1 MPRSSIGLRVAFV
14 YFVIGLAR
22 SSICPAD
29 RALAIHDVTSA
40 TNGQVTIQQGILQQI
55 PCTTF
60 RPGESVAGVLWYR
73 GNSDI
78 DPRKERLI
86 GQNDNRANQKYALT
100 SYNGL
105 IIKDVTKQDE
115 GNYVCI
121 VVPHEAINR
130 YSVVEVHV
138 IEGVFQAVEA
148 DLITTSS
155 LAQSLRHRIPCRC
168 GMTSSST
175 VYWSQGTGVT
185 SGTDILGARFPGGT
199 VLQFQGRV
207 GIGVAS
213 TGSLILN
220 SLQNTRETARF
231 WCHVFELDGSLMN
244 CYVDAKIV
252 KDDEKP
258 SNNALQSST
267 DSFYVLKGEDQT
279 LPCTDGPISEQT
291 CDVQWFKN
299 ASSEIELLVNYTAL
313 NDVTYDDAGFGLG
326 SDFAL
331 LIKSADEE
339 NDGIY
344 ICKMKSGSQRMEV
357 RVIGD
362 TFPLDK
368 GNISRVEEITFEPGQ
383 NYTLECTVGL
393 NTTKS
398 RTAFWSFGQK
408 DAINT
413 TVIGTFKSP
422 DSLVNAE
429 SIGRNSCY
437 SITVDGALLLTGCLI
452 DSDVRYWCH
461 VFLDGVLYRYYVD
474 LVVVQDSSK
483 SFLGPFWIII
493 PIIAIVIIVCLVT
506 VLCWK
511 SRVVKPS
518 CSSYVMVDVED
529 SDAELIRVVKDEVMV
544 RVARVPI
551 TPWATD
557 DTPSCYKPMVD
568 VYIPPQLFIKHKA
581 AEHTIRYQLE
591 SDDQLFDDGISQLK
605 SKHVILEG
613 RAGSGKTTLLHK
625 IAFEMCIGK
634 AEALERQ
641 VRLVL
646 VLTARVLL
654 QHGNLGDAVFQQ
666 LGQPQHTKISPSSIN
681 LFCKRHTLDVAILVD
696 DCEEVG
702 QVLEFIRMQGLFGA
716 YVVLATRQIRDA
728 DFRSEFD
735 YRHVTVSGFT
745 PTSSRGFIKCVLD
758 NSKRSEELV
767 GYLDYHILPPDVESL
782 PLNLTALCQLSLWT
796 DGEVFR
802 RRLKTS
808 ELFCKLVKCLFDG
821 AACRTKQQGDGSG
834 QTMECH
840 QSTRDQPRH
849 GSSQTMKGHQPTR
862 DQQGDGSGQTN
873 AGHQP
878 TRDQQG
884 DGSGQTNA
892 GHQPTQDQQG
902 DGSGQTMK
910 GHQPTRDQQGD
921 GSGQTNAGH
930 QPTRDQQGNGGGQTN
945 AGHQPTRDQ
954 QGNGGG
960 QTNAGHQPTRDQQ
973 GNGSGQTNAGHQP
986 TQDQQ
991 GDGSG
996 QTMKGHQP
1004 TRDQQGDG
1012 SGQTNAGHQPTRDQ
1026 QGDVSG
1032 QTNESHQLSQHQQ
1045 KMLVNLGKIVIPRVL
1060 QNHGLFCE
1068 LSRKDVD
1075 QFVESTNSA
1084 FDEGVRVGLLRERVG
1099 GSASQTERTAYFV
1112 LEILQDLSVGISLTQ
1127 TDKSL
1132 SSYLEEMVLFGTTFA
1147 KAFLFAGLPSHNAY
1161 PSIKGVIKKTL
1172 VDITSKLKSL
1182 TPVFGQSLA
1191 PIDQNKF
1198 LKLKQSYMH
1207 MIEMCLQLQHE
1218 SGGGVSLPI
1227 KVRLLSVGSSP
1238 KVKGKIRLIGV
1249 SSHKLQLLSYSL
1261 THLQT
1266 KSKIKSIKLLRFGKH
1281 PSKELRKYL
1290 GDFLPYVFEDT
1301 DKETSKLEE
1310 TELVNVTL
1318 SLLLERFESN
1328 LRGEVDGS
1336 SSNLDLDTG
1345 VILAMQSPFLQDAM
1359 LSQSGECCSS
1369 TPARDFAHCLLKL
1382 TNLEE
1387 IVLIGSILDSKT
1399 ICEMA
1404 RNLKNFN
1411 QLKMLDLRLNEKIDD
1426 SAFSEVTQSVSSCRS
1441 LVDLRLSLYEVTLQ
1455 GYDEVTRCLEND
1467 KNGWKRLKKLFL
1479 LHGNQTERFV
1489 VFLSEVMRY
1498 LKNINEFNIAALNS
1512 SEELSHEAIAGFES
1526 AFKSMKI
1533 GQKNI
1538 EIENME
1544 DLRAKIKPAS
1554 KDQKQQARS
1563 IEPAKESETC
1573 GVSETSLSTDED
1585 FELVELLN
1593 QDEGSTEELESG
1605 V

>member
-1 MPRSSIGLRVAFV
+1 MS
-14 YFVIGLAR
+14 
-22 SSICPAD
+22 
-29 RALAIHDVTSA
+29 
-40 TNGQVTIQQGILQQI
+40 
-55 PCTTF
+55 
-60 RPGESVAGVLWYR
+60 
-73 GNSDI
+73 
-78 DPRKERLI
+78 
-86 GQNDNRANQKYALT
+86 
-100 SYNGL
+100 
-105 IIKDVTKQDE
+105 
-115 GNYVCI
+115 
-121 VVPHEAINR
+121 
-130 YSVVEVHV
+130 
-138 IEGVFQAVEA
+138 
-148 DLITTSS
+148 
-155 LAQSLRHRIPCRC
+155 
-168 GMTSSST
+168 
-175 VYWSQGTGVT
+175 
-185 SGTDILGARFPGGT
+185 
-199 VLQFQGRV
+199 
-207 GIGVAS
+207 
-213 TGSLILN
+213 
-220 SLQNTRETARF
+220 
-231 WCHVFELDGSLMN
+231 
-244 CYVDAKIV
+244 
-252 KDDEKP
+252 
-258 SNNALQSST
+258 
-267 DSFYVLKGEDQT
+267 
-279 LPCTDGPISEQT
+279 
-291 CDVQWFKN
+291 
-299 ASSEIELLVNYTAL
+299 
-313 NDVTYDDAGFGLG
+313 
-326 SDFAL
+326 
-331 LIKSADEE
+331 
-339 NDGIY
+339 
-344 ICKMKSGSQRMEV
+344 
-357 RVIGD
+357 
-362 TFPLDK
+362 
-368 GNISRVEEITFEPGQ
+368 
-383 NYTLECTVGL
+383 
-393 NTTKS
+393 
-398 RTAFWSFGQK
+398 
-408 DAINT
+408 
-413 TVIGTFKSP
+413 
-422 DSLVNAE
+422 
-429 SIGRNSCY
+429 
-437 SITVDGALLLTGCLI
+437 
-452 DSDVRYWCH
+452 
-461 VFLDGVLYRYYVD
+461 
-474 LVVVQDSSK
+474 
-483 SFLGPFWIII
+483 
-493 PIIAIVIIVCLVT
+493 
-506 VLCWK
+506 
-511 SRVVKPS
+511 
-518 CSSYVMVDVED
+518 D
-529 SDAELIRVVKDEVMV
+529 SDAELIREVKDEVIK

-568 VYIPPQLFIKHKA
+568 VYIPPQLFIKHKQ

-666 LGQPQHTKISPSSIN
+666 LGQPKHTKISPSSIN
-681 LFCKRHTLDVAILVD
+681 SFCKRHTLDVAILVD

-702 QVLEFIRMQGLFGA
+702 QVLEFIIMQGLYGA
-716 YVVLATRQIRDA
+716 YVVLATRQIQDT

-735 YRHVTVSGFT
+735 CRYVTVSGFT
-745 PTSSRGFIKCVLD
+745 PTSSRRFIKCVLD

-767 GYLDYHILPPDVESL
+767 GYLDDHILPPYVESL

-821 AACRTKQQGDGSG
+821 AAYRTKQQGDGSG

-849 GSSQTMKGHQPTR
+849 GSSQTMKGHQPT
-862 DQQGDGSGQTN
+862 
-873 AGHQP
+873 
-878 TRDQQG
+878 
-884 DGSGQTNA
+884 
-892 GHQPTQDQQG
+892 QDQQG
-902 DGSGQTMK
+902 DGS
-910 GHQPTRDQQGD
+910 D
-921 GSGQTNAGH
+921 
-930 QPTRDQQGNGGGQTN
+930 
-945 AGHQPTRDQ
+945 
-954 QGNGGG
+954 
-960 QTNAGHQPTRDQQ
+960 
-973 GNGSGQTNAGHQP
+973 
-986 TQDQQ
+986 
-991 GDGSG
+991 

-1127 TDKSL
+1127 ADKSL
-1132 SSYLEEMVLFGTTFA
+1132 SSYLEEMVPFGTTFA

-1161 PSIKGVIKKTL
+1161 PSIKVVMKKTL
-1172 VDITSKLKSL
+1172 DDITSKLKSL
-1182 TPVFGQSLA
+1182 KPVSGQSLA
-1191 PIDQNKF
+1191 PIDQNTF
-1198 LKLKQSYMH
+1198 LKLKQRYMQ
-1207 MIEMCLQLQHE
+1207 MIEMYLQLQHE
-1218 SGGGVSLPI
+1218 SGGVVSLPI
-1227 KVRLLSVGSSP
+1227 KVRSLSVGSSP

-1261 THLQT
+1261 AHLHLQT

-1301 DKETSKLEE
+1301 DKETSKLDE

-1328 LRGEVDGS
+1328 LRDKVDGS

-1369 TPARDFAHCLLKL
+1369 TPARDFAHCFLKL

-1404 RNLKNFN
+1404 GNLKNFK
-1411 QLKMLDLRLNEKIDD
+1411 QLKMLDLRLNKKIDD

-1455 GYDEVTRCLEND
+1455 GYNEVTRCLEND
-1467 KNGWKRLKKLFL
+1467 KNGNWKRLKKLFL
-1479 LHGNQTERFV
+1479 LHGNPTERFV
-1489 VFLSEVMRY
+1489 VFLSEVMKY
-1498 LKNINEFNIAALNS
+1498 LKNVKEFNIAALNS
-1512 SEELSHEAIAGFES
+1512 SEKLSHGAIAGFES
-1526 AFKSMKI
+1526 AFKSMEI
-1533 GQKNI
+1533 SQKNI

-1554 KDQKQQARS
+1554 KDQKQQAGS
-1563 IEPAKESETC
+1563 IEPAI
-1573 GVSETSLSTDED
+1573 
-1585 FELVELLN
+1585 
-1593 QDEGSTEELESG
+1593 
-1605 V
+1605 

>member
-1 MPRSSIGLRVAFV
+1 
-14 YFVIGLAR
+14 
-22 SSICPAD
+22 
-29 RALAIHDVTSA
+29 
-40 TNGQVTIQQGILQQI
+40 QGVLQQV
-55 PCTTF
+55 PCTTL
-60 RPGESVAGVLWYR
+60 RPGESVACVLWYR

-121 VVPHEAINR
+121 VVLHEAINR

-231 WCHVFELDGSLMN
+231 WCHVFELDGSLRN
-244 CYVDAKIV
+244 CYVDAKIKKARSKKTNNV
-252 KDDEKP
+252 FNMCFFLNVDDKKT
-258 SNNALQSST
+258 SNNALQAST

-291 CDVQWFKN
+291 CVVQWFKD
-299 ASSEIELLVNYTAL
+299 ASSAIELLVNYTAL

-331 LIKSADEE
+331 VIKSADEE
-339 NDGIY
+339 NGGIY
-344 ICKMKSGSQRMEV
+344 ICKMKSGFRRMEV

-368 GNISRVEEITFEPGQ
+368 GYISRVEEITFETGQ

-393 NTTKS
+393 NTTTS

-474 LVVVQDSSK
+474 LVVVQDNSSK

-511 SRVVKPS
+511 SRVVKPY

-529 SDAELIRVVKDEVMV
+529 SDAELIREVKDKVMV

-581 AEHTIRYQLE
+581 AEHTIRFQLE

-646 VLTARVLL
+646 VLSARVLL

-666 LGQPQHTKISPSSIN
+666 LGQPKHTKISPSSIN
-681 LFCKRHTLDVAILVD
+681 SFCKRHTLDVAILVD

-735 YRHVTVSGFT
+735 CRYVTVSGFT
-745 PTSSRGFIKCVLD
+745 PTSSRRFIKCVLD

-767 GYLDYHILPPDVESL
+767 GYLDDHILPPYVESL

-821 AACRTKQQGDGSG
+821 AAYRTKQQGDGSG

-840 QSTRDQPRH
+840 Q
-849 GSSQTMKGHQPTR
+849 
-862 DQQGDGSGQTN
+862 
-873 AGHQP
+873 
-878 TRDQQG
+878 
-884 DGSGQTNA
+884 
-892 GHQPTQDQQG
+892 PTQDQ
-902 DGSGQTMK
+902 
-910 GHQPTRDQQGD
+910 H
-921 GSGQTNAGH
+921 
-930 QPTRDQQGNGGGQTN
+930 
-945 AGHQPTRDQ
+945 
-954 QGNGGG
+954 
-960 QTNAGHQPTRDQQ
+960 
-973 GNGSGQTNAGHQP
+973 
-986 TQDQQ
+986 

-1075 QFVESTNSA
+1075 QFVESTNCA

-1127 TDKSL
+1127 TGKSL
-1132 SSYLEEMVLFGTTFA
+1132 SSYLEEMMPFETTFA

-1161 PSIKGVIKKTL
+1161 PSIKGVIEKTL
-1172 VDITSKLKSL
+1172 VDITSKLKKL
-1182 TPVFGQSLA
+1182 KPVFGQSLA
-1191 PIDQNKF
+1191 PIDQNTF
-1198 LKLKQSYMH
+1198 LKLKQRYMQ
-1207 MIEMCLQLQHE
+1207 MIEMYLQLQHE

-1238 KVKGKIRLIGV
+1238 KRKGKIRLIGV

-1261 THLQT
+1261 THLHLQT

-1301 DKETSKLEE
+1301 DKETSKLDE

-1328 LRGEVDGS
+1328 LRDEVDGS

-1345 VILAMQSPFLQDAM
+1345 VILAMQSPFLRDAM
-1359 LSQSGECCSS
+1359 LSQSGECCLS
-1369 TPARDFAHCLLKL
+1369 TPARDFGHCLLKL

-1411 QLKMLDLRLNEKIDD
+1411 QLKMLDLRLNKEIDD
-1426 SAFSEVTQSVSSCRS
+1426 SAFIGVTQSVSSCRS

-1467 KNGWKRLKKLFL
+1467 ENGWKRLKKLFL
-1479 LHGNQTERFV
+1479 LHGNPTERFV
-1489 VFLSEVMRY
+1489 VFLSGVMRY
-1498 LKNINEFNIAALNS
+1498 LKNINKFNIAALNS

-1544 DLRAKIKPAS
+1544 DLTAKIKPAS

-1563 IEPAKESETC
+1563 IEPAMESETC
-1573 GVSETSLSTDED
+1573 GVSETSLSTYEV
-1585 FELVELLN
+1585 FEHLELPQNN

>member
-1 MPRSSIGLRVAFV
+1 
-14 YFVIGLAR
+14 
-22 SSICPAD
+22 
-29 RALAIHDVTSA
+29 
-40 TNGQVTIQQGILQQI
+40 ILQQV
-55 PCTTF
+55 PCTTL
-60 RPGESVAGVLWYR
+60 RPGESVASVLWYR

-121 VVPHEAINR
+121 VVLHEAINR

-252 KDDEKP
+252 K
-258 SNNALQSST
+258 
-267 DSFYVLKGEDQT
+267 GEDQT

-291 CDVQWFKN
+291 CVVQWFKD
-299 ASSEIELLVNYTAL
+299 ASSAIELLVNYTAL

-331 LIKSADEE
+331 VIKSADEE
-339 NDGIY
+339 NGGIY
-344 ICKMKSGSQRMEV
+344 ICKMKSGFRRMEV

-368 GNISRVEEITFEPGQ
+368 GYISRVEEITFETGQ

-474 LVVVQDSSK
+474 LVVVQDNSSK
-483 SFLGPFWIII
+483 SFLSPFWIII
-493 PIIAIVIIVCLVT
+493 PIIAIVIILCLVT

-511 SRVVKPS
+511 SRVVKPY
-518 CSSYVMVDVED
+518 CPCYVMVDFED
-529 SDAELIRVVKDEVMV
+529 SDAELIREVKDEVMV

-557 DTPSCYKPMVD
+557 DTPSCYKRMVD

-581 AEHTIRYQLE
+581 AEHTIRYQLK

-605 SKHVILEG
+605 SKHVVLEG

-666 LGQPQHTKISPSSIN
+666 LGQPKHTKISPSSIN
-681 LFCKRHTLDVAILVD
+681 SFCKRHTLDVAILVD

-716 YVVLATRQIRDA
+716 NVVLATRQIRDA

-735 YRHVTVSGFT
+735 CRYVTVSGFT
-745 PTSSRGFIKCVLD
+745 PTSSRRFIKCVLD

-767 GYLDYHILPPDVESL
+767 GYLDDHILPPYVESL

-821 AACRTKQQGDGSG
+821 AAYRTKQQGDGSG

-884 DGSGQTNA
+884 NGSGQTMEC
-892 GHQPTQDQQG
+892 HQPTRDQPRH
-902 DGSGQTMK
+902 GSSQTMK

-930 QPTRDQQGNGGGQTN
+930 QPTRDQPRHGSSQTMK
-945 AGHQPTRDQ
+945 
-954 QGNGGG
+954 
-960 QTNAGHQPTRDQQ
+960 
-973 GNGSGQTNAGHQP
+973 GHQP

-991 GDGSG
+991 GDGSD

-1026 QGDVSG
+1026 LGDVSG
-1032 QTNESHQLSQHQQ
+1032 QTNESHQLSQYQQ

-1099 GSASQTERTAYFV
+1099 GSASQTERTAYFA

-1132 SSYLEEMVLFGTTFA
+1132 SSYLEEMVPFGTTFA

-1161 PSIKGVIKKTL
+1161 PSIKVVMKKTL
-1172 VDITSKLKSL
+1172 DDITSKLKSL
-1182 TPVFGQSLA
+1182 KPVSGKSSA
-1191 PIDQNKF
+1191 PIDQNTF
-1198 LKLKQSYMH
+1198 LKLKQRYMQ
-1207 MIEMCLQLQHE
+1207 MIEMYLQLQHE
-1218 SGGGVSLPI
+1218 SGGEVSLPI

-1238 KVKGKIRLIGV
+1238 LGKGKICLIGV

-1266 KSKIKSIKLLRFGKH
+1266 ESKIMSIKLLRFGKH
-1281 PSKELRKYL
+1281 TSKELRKYL

-1310 TELVNVTL
+1310 TELVNLTL
-1318 SLLLERFESN
+1318 SLLERFESN

-1345 VILAMQSPFLQDAM
+1345 VILAMQTPFLQDAM
-1359 LSQSGECCSS
+1359 LSQSGECCLS
-1369 TPARDFAHCLLKL
+1369 TPAKDFGHCLLKL

-1404 RNLKNFN
+1404 RNLKNFK
-1411 QLKMLDLRLNEKIDD
+1411 QLKMLDLRLNKKIDD
-1426 SAFSEVTQSVSSCRS
+1426 SAFSEVTQSVSTCRS
-1441 LVDLRLSLYEVTLQ
+1441 LVDLRLSLYVVTLQ

-1479 LHGNQTERFV
+1479 LHGNPTERFV

-1526 AFKSMKI
+1526 AFKSMEI
-1533 GQKNI
+1533 SQKNI

-1554 KDQKQQARS
+1554 KDQKQQAGS
-1563 IEPAKESETC
+1563 IEPAKDSETC
-1573 GVSETSLSTDED
+1573 GVDETSPLIDKD
-1585 FELVELLN
+1585 LDHLELPQSN
-1593 QDEGSTEELESG
+1593 QEGVAQKS
-1605 V
+1605 

>member
-55 PCTTF
+55 PCTAF
-60 RPGESVAGVLWYR
+60 RPGESVASVLWYR
-73 GNSDI
+73 GNSHI

-86 GQNDNRANQKYALT
+86 GQNDNRANQNYALT

-121 VVPHEAINR
+121 VVSREAINR

-220 SLQNTRETARF
+220 SLQNTRKTARF

-258 SNNALQSST
+258 SNNSLQAST

-291 CDVQWFKN
+291 CDVQWFKD

-339 NDGIY
+339 NGGIY
-344 ICKMKSGSQRMEV
+344 ICKMKSGFRRMEV

-368 GNISRVEEITFEPGQ
+368 GNISRFEEITFEPGQ

-511 SRVVKPS
+511 SRVVKPYCS
-518 CSSYVMVDVED
+518 CYVMVDFED
-529 SDAELIRVVKDEVMV
+529 SDAELIREVKDEVMV

-568 VYIPPQLFIKHKA
+568 VYIPPQLFIKHKQ

-613 RAGSGKTTLLHK
+613 RVGSGKTTLLHK

-666 LGQPQHTKISPSSIN
+666 LGQPKHTKISPSSIN
-681 LFCKRHTLDVAILVD
+681 SFCKRHTLDVAILVD

-702 QVLEFIRMQGLFGA
+702 QVLEFIRMQGLYGA
-716 YVVLATRQIRDA
+716 YVVLATRQIQDT

-735 YRHVTVSGFT
+735 CRHVTVSGFT

-767 GYLDYHILPPDVESL
+767 GYLDDHILPPDVESL

-840 QSTRDQPRH
+840 QSTRDQ
-849 GSSQTMKGHQPTR
+849 
-862 DQQGDGSGQTN
+862 
-873 AGHQP
+873 
-878 TRDQQG
+878 
-884 DGSGQTNA
+884 
-892 GHQPTQDQQG
+892 
-902 DGSGQTMK
+902 
-910 GHQPTRDQQGD
+910 
-921 GSGQTNAGH
+921 
-930 QPTRDQQGNGGGQTN
+930 
-945 AGHQPTRDQ
+945 
-954 QGNGGG
+954 
-960 QTNAGHQPTRDQQ
+960 Q

-1026 QGDVSG
+1026 QGNVSG
-1032 QTNESHQLSQHQQ
+1032 QTNESDQLSQHQQ

-1127 TDKSL
+1127 ADKSL
-1132 SSYLEEMVLFGTTFA
+1132 SSYLEEMVPFGTTFA

-1161 PSIKGVIKKTL
+1161 PSIKGIIEKTL

-1182 TPVFGQSLA
+1182 KPVSGQSLA
-1191 PIDQNKF
+1191 PIDQNTF
-1198 LKLKQSYMH
+1198 LKLKQRYMQ
-1207 MIEMCLQLQHE
+1207 MIEMYLQLQHE

-1238 KVKGKIRLIGV
+1238 KCKIRLIGV

-1261 THLQT
+1261 THLHLQT

-1290 GDFLPYVFEDT
+1290 GDFFPYVFEDT

-1328 LRGEVDGS
+1328 LRGEVDGI

-1404 RNLKNFN
+1404 RNLKNFKL
-1411 QLKMLDLRLNEKIDD
+1411 LKMLDLRLNKKIDS

-1441 LVDLRLSLYEVTLQ
+1441 LVDLRLSLYVVTLQ

-1479 LHGNQTERFV
+1479 LHGNPTERFV

-1498 LKNINEFNIAALNS
+1498 LKNINEFNIAAINS
-1512 SEELSHEAIAGFES
+1512 SEKLSHEAIAGFES
-1526 AFKSMKI
+1526 AFKSMGI
-1533 GQKNI
+1533 SQKNI

-1554 KDQKQQARS
+1554 KDQKQQAGS

-1573 GVSETSLSTDED
+1573 GVDETSPLIDED
-1585 FELVELLN
+1585 FELPQNN
-1593 QDEGSTEELESG
+1593 QEGVAQKS
-1605 V
+1605 